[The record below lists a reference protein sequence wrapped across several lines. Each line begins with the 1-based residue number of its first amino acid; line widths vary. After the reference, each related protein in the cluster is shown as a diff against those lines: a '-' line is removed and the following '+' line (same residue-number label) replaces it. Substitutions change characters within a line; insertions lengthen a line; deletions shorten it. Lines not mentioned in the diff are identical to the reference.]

1 MVSKNNKRVFL
12 EKTKKRVLKYSIK
25 KLSVGV
31 ASVLIGVGLVL
42 GTTELVK
49 AQDEISPSS
58 PLETAIS
65 SVQVGDK
72 VASGNTFQENPGY
85 TKNYNFSDLQFS
97 PQELTGDTLK
107 GNTIGFEVYGKHNI
121 AASTK
126 NWEIRLQLDE
136 RLAKYVEKIQVDPKK
151 GIGSSRRTFVRIND
165 SLGRPT
171 NIWKVNYIRASDGLF
186 AGAETT
192 DTQTA
197 PNGVI
202 TFEKSLDEI
211 FKEIGIDNLK
221 TDRLMYRIY
230 LVSHQDDDKIVPG
243 IDSTGYFLTDSDDF
257 YNSLDVSENNPD
269 QFKHGS
275 VSAKYEKP
283 NTQTKDGSG
292 STGANGAII
301 LDHKLTKNYN
311 FSYSSSAKGTPW
323 YANYKIDERLV
334 PYVAGIQMHMVQAD
348 KVTYDVSFESGTK
361 VADLAIERREG
372 HENYGI
378 GSITNNDLTKLIDFA
393 NASPRP
399 VVIRYVLQLTK
410 PLDEILEDMKATAQ
424 VEENKPFGE
433 DFIFDS
439 WLSDTN
445 KKLIQNTYGTGYY
458 YLQDID
464 GDGNPDDKEESG
476 DTNPYIGKPELEEVY
491 DVDTT
496 VKRKVFIHE
505 LAGTGHKAQL
515 VDKEGTVLA
524 EKTIAPN
531 EKDGAPISDTVEF
544 EFTGVDSSKLI
555 AKDEL
560 KIQIV
565 SPGFDK
571 PEEGST
577 VIKESPKAVDK
588 QTVVVGFKPDAKE
601 SIRNN
606 KNLPED
612 AEYSWKTEPDTSNV
626 TDSTKGIVTV
636 KIGNRTFD
644 VDVEFAVKASQAMEN
659 DATYVPITTTP
670 ETTVQS
676 GKPTFDKPDV
686 PLAKDA
692 FSISDV
698 YNKDFGNASVDANT
712 GIVTFTPA
720 KGVGESEPITGT
732 IPIKIVYQDGSVGTT
747 DLAVTVSKDIY
758 ENPGENIPAGYHK
771 VTFTAGEGTS
781 IESGTTVFAV
791 KDGVSLPEDKL
802 PVLKAKDGYTDA
814 KWPEEATQPI
824 TADDTEF
831 VSSATKLD
839 DIIENPGDNIP
850 AGYHKVTFTAGEGT
864 SIESGTTVFA
874 VKDGVSLPEDKLP
887 VLKAKDGYTDA
898 KWPEEATQP
907 ITADDTEF
915 VSSATKLDDIIENPG
930 DNIPAGYHKVTFTA
944 GEGTSI
950 ESGTTVFA
958 VKDGVSLPEDK
969 LPVLKAKDG
978 YTDAKWPEE
987 ATQPITADDTEFVS
1001 SATKLDDIIENP
1013 GENIPAGYH
1022 KVTFTAGEG
1031 TSIESGTTVFAVK
1044 DGVSLPED
1052 KLPVLKAKDGYTDA
1066 KWPEEATQPITAD
1079 DTEFVS
1085 SATKL
1090 DDIIENPGDNIPAGY
1105 HKVTFTAGEGT
1116 SIESGTTVFA
1126 VKDGVSLPEDKLPVL
1141 KAKDGYTDAKW
1152 PEEATQPITAD
1163 DTEFVSS
1170 ATKLD
1175 DIIENPGENIPA
1187 GYHKVTFTAGEGTSI
1202 ESGTT
1207 VFAVKDGVSL
1217 PEDKLPVLKAKDGY
1231 TDAKW
1236 PEEATQPITADDT
1249 EFVSSA
1255 TKLDDKSDADKYNPE
1270 GQKVTTELNKEPDAF
1285 EGIKNKEDLPKDT
1298 KYTWKEKVDVSA
1310 AGNKK
1315 GTVVVTYPDG
1325 SSDEVEVDVTVTDN
1339 RSDADKYEPTVEG
1352 EKVEVGG
1359 TVDLTDNVTNLPT
1372 LPEGTTVTDVTP
1384 GGTIDTNTPGNY
1396 EGVIE
1401 VTYPDGT
1408 KDTVKVPVEV
1418 TDNRS
1423 DADKY
1428 EPTVEGEKVEVGG
1441 TVDLTDNVTNL
1452 PTLPEGTTVTDVT
1465 PGGTIDTNTPGN
1477 YEGVIEVTYPDGTK
1491 DTVKVPVEVTDNRS
1505 DADKYTP
1512 MVEGEKVEVGGTV
1525 DLTDNVTNLP
1535 TLPEGTTVTDVTPGG
1550 TIDTNTPGNYE
1561 GVIEV
1566 TYPDGTKDTVK
1577 VPVEVTDNRSDA
1589 DKYTPM
1595 VEGEKVEVGGTVD
1608 LTDNVTN
1615 LPTLPEGT
1623 TVTDV
1628 TPGGTIDTNTPGN
1641 YEGVIEV
1648 TYPDGTKDTVKVP
1661 VEVTDNRSDAD
1672 KYEPTV
1678 EGEKVE
1684 VGGTVD
1690 LTDNVTNL
1698 PALPEG
1704 TTVTDVTP
1712 GGTIDTNTPG
1722 NYEGVIEVTYP
1733 DGTKDTVKV
1742 PVEVTDNRSDA
1753 DKYEPTVEGEKVE
1766 VGGTVDLTDNV
1777 TNLPTLPEGTTVTD
1791 VTPGGTIDTNT
1802 PGNYEGVIEVTYPDG
1817 TKDTVKVPV
1826 EVTDNRSDA
1835 DKYTPM
1841 VEGEKVE
1848 VGGTVDLTD
1857 NVTNLPT
1864 LPEGTTVTDVTPGGT
1879 IDTNTPG
1886 NYEGVIEVTYPDG
1899 TKDTVKVPVEVTDNR
1914 SDADKYEPTVEGE
1927 KVEVGGTVDL
1937 TDNVTNLPALPE
1949 GTTVTDVTPGGTID
1963 TNTPGNYEGV
1973 IEVTYPDGTKDT
1985 VKVPVEVTDNRS
1997 DADKYEP
2004 TVEGEKVEI
2013 GGTVDL
2019 TDNVTNLPALPEG
2032 TTVTDVTPG
2041 GTIDTNTP
2049 GNYEGVI
2056 EVTYPDGTKDTVKVP
2071 VEVTDNRSNADKY
2084 NPEGQ
2089 KVTTDL
2095 NKEPDASEGI
2105 KNKEDLPKGT
2115 TYAWKEKVDVSTAG
2129 NKKGTI
2135 VVTYPD
2141 GSSDEVEVDVT
2152 VTDTRSDA
2160 DKYNPE
2166 GQKVTTDLNKEPD
2179 ASEGIKNKEDLPKGT
2194 TYTWKEKVDVSTA
2207 GNKKGTVVVTYPDGS
2222 KEEVEVTISVVDKK
2236 APNKPQVDP
2245 ITEGDQIVTG
2255 KTEPNAEVTVTLP
2268 DGSQHHGTAD
2278 KNGNFTVKVP
2288 KLEAGTKVIVTAT
2301 DESGNTSEPTN
2312 VVVSSN
2318 KKDSGKNG
2326 SKGSKTDNQ
2335 GSNSNQD
2342 KNRGKSQ
2349 SSKVFPKTGESDSN
2363 IFTISG
2369 GLILLGTLGL
2379 LGYKNRKKENE

>member
-1 MVSKNNKRVFL
+1 MFGKNNKHMILKKGR
-12 EKTKKRVLKYSIK
+12 KRVLKYSIK

-31 ASVLIGVGLVL
+31 ASVLVGVGLVF
-42 GTTELVK
+42 GATGIVNAQMGEGRLVNY
-49 AQDEISPSS
+49 S
-58 PLETAIS
+58 
-65 SVQVGDK
+65 
-72 VASGNTFQENPGY
+72 ASGNTFQENPGY
-85 TKNYNFSDLQFS
+85 TKNYNFSDLQFN
-97 PQELTGDTLK
+97 PKAITGDVLQ
-107 GNTIGFEVYGKHNI
+107 GNTIDFEVYGKHNI
-121 AASTK
+121 AASTA

-136 RLAKYVEKIQVDPKK
+136 RLAQYVEKIQVDPKK
-151 GIGSSRRTFVRIND
+151 GVGNSRRTFVRIND

-171 NIWKVNYIRASDGLF
+171 NIWKVNYIRANDGLF

-202 TFEKSLDEI
+202 TFEKNLDEI
-211 FKEIGIDNLK
+211 FKEIGADNLK
-221 TDRLMYRIY
+221 SDRLMYRIY

-243 IDSTGYFLTDSDDF
+243 IESTGYFLTDQDDF
-257 YNSLDVSENNPD
+257 YNKLDVSENNSD

-275 VSAKYEKP
+275 VNTKYEEA
-283 NTQTKDGSG
+283 NIQTKDGSG

-301 LDHKLTKNYN
+301 LDHKLTKEKN
-311 FSYSSSAKGTPW
+311 FSYSTSAKGTPW

-334 PYVAGIQMHMVQAD
+334 PYVSGIQMHMVQAD
-348 KVTYDVSFESGTK
+348 KVAYNVAFESGKK

-372 HENYGI
+372 HENYGM
-378 GSITNNDLTKLIDFA
+378 GSITDNDLTKLIDFA

-399 VVIRYVLQLTK
+399 IVVRYVLQLTK
-410 PLDEILEDMKATAQ
+410 PLDEILEEMKAADKI
-424 VEENKPFGE
+424 EENAPFGE

-496 VKRKVFIHE
+496 VKGKVFIHE

-571 PEEGST
+571 P
-577 VIKESPKAVDK
+577 
-588 QTVVVGFKPDAKE
+588 
-601 SIRNN
+601 
-606 KNLPED
+606 
-612 AEYSWKTEPDTSNV
+612 
-626 TDSTKGIVTV
+626 
-636 KIGNRTFD
+636 
-644 VDVEFAVKASQAMEN
+644 
-659 DATYVPITTTP
+659 
-670 ETTVQS
+670 
-676 GKPTFDKPDV
+676 DV
-686 PLAKDA
+686 PLANDA
-692 FSISDV
+692 FSVLDV

-747 DLAVTVSKDIY
+747 DLAVTVSKNIY

-824 TADDTEF
+824 KADDTEF

-907 ITADDTEF
+907 IKADDTEF

-987 ATQPITADDTEFVS
+987 ATQPI
-1001 SATKLDDIIENP
+1001 K
-1013 GENIPAGYH
+1013 
-1022 KVTFTAGEG
+1022 
-1031 TSIESGTTVFAVK
+1031 
-1044 DGVSLPED
+1044 
-1052 KLPVLKAKDGYTDA
+1052 
-1066 KWPEEATQPITAD
+1066 AD

-1152 PEEATQPITAD
+1152 PEEATQPIKAD

-1175 DIIENPGENIPA
+1175 DIIENPGDNIPA

-1236 PEEATQPITADDT
+1236 PGEATQPIKADDT

-1255 TKLDDKSDADKYNPE
+1255 TKLDDKSDADKYTPE
-1270 GQKVTTELNKEPDAF
+1270 GQKVTTELNKEPDAS
-1285 EGIKNKEDLPKDT
+1285 EGIKNKKDLPKDA
-1298 KYTWKEKVDVSA
+1298 KYTWKEKVDIST

-1315 GTVVVTYPDG
+1315 GTVVVTYSDG

-1352 EKVEVGG
+1352 EKVEIGG
-1359 TVDLTDNVTNLPT
+1359 KVDLTDNVTNLPT
-1372 LPEGTTVTDVTP
+1372 LPQ
-1384 GGTIDTNTPGNY
+1384 
-1396 EGVIE
+1396 
-1401 VTYPDGT
+1401 
-1408 KDTVKVPVEV
+1408 
-1418 TDNRS
+1418 
-1423 DADKY
+1423 
-1428 EPTVEGEKVEVGG
+1428 
-1441 TVDLTDNVTNL
+1441 
-1452 PTLPEGTTVTDVT
+1452 
-1465 PGGTIDTNTPGN
+1465 
-1477 YEGVIEVTYPDGTK
+1477 
-1491 DTVKVPVEVTDNRS
+1491 
-1505 DADKYTP
+1505 
-1512 MVEGEKVEVGGTV
+1512 
-1525 DLTDNVTNLP
+1525 
-1535 TLPEGTTVTDVTPGG
+1535 
-1550 TIDTNTPGNYE
+1550 
-1561 GVIEV
+1561 
-1566 TYPDGTKDTVK
+1566 
-1577 VPVEVTDNRSDA
+1577 
-1589 DKYTPM
+1589 
-1595 VEGEKVEVGGTVD
+1595 
-1608 LTDNVTN
+1608 
-1615 LPTLPEGT
+1615 
-1623 TVTDV
+1623 
-1628 TPGGTIDTNTPGN
+1628 
-1641 YEGVIEV
+1641 
-1648 TYPDGTKDTVKVP
+1648 
-1661 VEVTDNRSDAD
+1661 
-1672 KYEPTV
+1672 
-1678 EGEKVE
+1678 
-1684 VGGTVD
+1684 
-1690 LTDNVTNL
+1690 
-1698 PALPEG
+1698 
-1704 TTVTDVTP
+1704 
-1712 GGTIDTNTPG
+1712 
-1722 NYEGVIEVTYP
+1722 
-1733 DGTKDTVKV
+1733 
-1742 PVEVTDNRSDA
+1742 
-1753 DKYEPTVEGEKVE
+1753 
-1766 VGGTVDLTDNV
+1766 
-1777 TNLPTLPEGTTVTD
+1777 
-1791 VTPGGTIDTNT
+1791 
-1802 PGNYEGVIEVTYPDG
+1802 
-1817 TKDTVKVPV
+1817 
-1826 EVTDNRSDA
+1826 
-1835 DKYTPM
+1835 
-1841 VEGEKVE
+1841 
-1848 VGGTVDLTD
+1848 
-1857 NVTNLPT
+1857 
-1864 LPEGTTVTDVTPGGT
+1864 
-1879 IDTNTPG
+1879 
-1886 NYEGVIEVTYPDG
+1886 
-1899 TKDTVKVPVEVTDNR
+1899 
-1914 SDADKYEPTVEGE
+1914 
-1927 KVEVGGTVDL
+1927 
-1937 TDNVTNLPALPE
+1937 

-2013 GGTVDL
+2013 GGKVDL
-2019 TDNVTNLPALPEG
+2019 TDNVTNLPTLPQG

-2071 VEVTDNRSNADKY
+2071 VEVTDNRSDADKY
-2084 NPEGQ
+2084 EPTVEGEKVEIGGKVDLTDNVTNLPTLPQGTTVTDVTPGGTIDTNTPGNYEGVIEVTYPDGTKDTVKVPVEVTDNRSDADKYTPMVEGEKVEIGGKVDLTDNVTNLPTLPQGTTVTDVTPGGTIDTNTPGNYEGVIEVTYPDGTKDTVKVPVEVTDNRSDADKYEPTVEGEKVEIGGKVDLTDNVTNLPTLPQGTTVTDVTPGGTIDTNTPGNYEGVIEVTYPDGTKDTVKVPVEVTDNRSDADKYEPTVEGEKVEIGGKVDLTDNVTNLPTLPQGTTVTDVTPGGTIDTNTPGNYEGVIEVTYPDGTKDTVKVPVEVTDNRSDADKYEPTVEGEKVEIGGKVDLTDNVTNLPTLPQGTTITDVTPGGTIDTNTPGNYEGVIEVTYPDGTKDTVKVPVEVTDNRSDADKYTPKGQ
-2089 KVTTDL
+2089 KVTTEL
-2095 NKEPDASEGI
+2095 NKEPEASDGI
-2105 KNKEDLPKGT
+2105 KNKSDLPKGT
-2115 TYAWKEKVDVSTAG
+2115 MYFWKEKVDVGIPG
-2129 NKKGTI
+2129 NKK
-2135 VVTYPD
+2135 
-2141 GSSDEVEVDVT
+2141 
-2152 VTDTRSDA
+2152 A
-2160 DKYNPE
+2160 
-2166 GQKVTTDLNKEPD
+2166 
-2179 ASEGIKNKEDLPKGT
+2179 
-2194 TYTWKEKVDVSTA
+2194 
-2207 GNKKGTVVVTYPDGS
+2207 TVVVIYPDGS
-2222 KEEVEVTISVVDKK
+2222 KEEVEVVISVVDKK

-2245 ITEGDQIVTG
+2245 ITDGDKIVTG
-2255 KTEPNAEVTVTLP
+2255 KTEPNADVTVTLP
-2268 DGSQHHGTAD
+2268 DGSQYHGTAD
-2278 KNGNFTVKVP
+2278 KSGYFKVNVP
-2288 KLEAGTKVIVTAT
+2288 KLEAGTKVKVTST
-2301 DESGNTSEPTN
+2301 DESGNTSEPTD

-2318 KKDSGKNG
+2318 ELNGGKGNG
-2326 SKGSKTDNQ
+2326 TDSKTN
-2335 GSNSNQD
+2335 NNQD
-2342 KNRGKSQ
+2342 KKQ
-2349 SSKVFPKTGESDSN
+2349 FLKTYPKTGEVDSN
-2363 IFTISG
+2363 IYTIAG

-2379 LGYKNRKKENE
+2379 LGYEKWKKEDE

>member
-496 VKRKVFIHE
+496 VKGKVFIHE

-698 YNKDFGNASVDANT
+698 YNKYFGNASVDANT

-758 ENPGENIPAGYHK
+758 ENPGE
-771 VTFTAGEGTS
+771 
-781 IESGTTVFAV
+781 
-791 KDGVSLPEDKL
+791 
-802 PVLKAKDGYTDA
+802 
-814 KWPEEATQPI
+814 
-824 TADDTEF
+824 
-831 VSSATKLD
+831 
-839 DIIENPGDNIP
+839 
-850 AGYHKVTFTAGEGT
+850 
-864 SIESGTTVFA
+864 
-874 VKDGVSLPEDKLP
+874 
-887 VLKAKDGYTDA
+887 
-898 KWPEEATQP
+898 
-907 ITADDTEF
+907 
-915 VSSATKLDDIIENPG
+915 
-930 DNIPAGYHKVTFTA
+930 
-944 GEGTSI
+944 
-950 ESGTTVFA
+950 
-958 VKDGVSLPEDK
+958 
-969 LPVLKAKDG
+969 
-978 YTDAKWPEE
+978 
-987 ATQPITADDTEFVS
+987 
-1001 SATKLDDIIENP
+1001 
-1013 GENIPAGYH
+1013 
-1022 KVTFTAGEG
+1022 
-1031 TSIESGTTVFAVK
+1031 
-1044 DGVSLPED
+1044 
-1052 KLPVLKAKDGYTDA
+1052 
-1066 KWPEEATQPITAD
+1066 
-1079 DTEFVS
+1079 
-1085 SATKL
+1085 
-1090 DDIIENPGDNIPAGY
+1090 NIPAGY

-1428 EPTVEGEKVEVGG
+1428 EPTVEGEKVEV
-1441 TVDLTDNVTNL
+1441 
-1452 PTLPEGTTVTDVT
+1452 
-1465 PGGTIDTNTPGN
+1465 
-1477 YEGVIEVTYPDGTK
+1477 
-1491 DTVKVPVEVTDNRS
+1491 
-1505 DADKYTP
+1505 
-1512 MVEGEKVEVGGTV
+1512 
-1525 DLTDNVTNLP
+1525 
-1535 TLPEGTTVTDVTPGG
+1535 
-1550 TIDTNTPGNYE
+1550 
-1561 GVIEV
+1561 
-1566 TYPDGTKDTVK
+1566 
-1577 VPVEVTDNRSDA
+1577 
-1589 DKYTPM
+1589 
-1595 VEGEKVEVGGTVD
+1595 
-1608 LTDNVTN
+1608 
-1615 LPTLPEGT
+1615 
-1623 TVTDV
+1623 
-1628 TPGGTIDTNTPGN
+1628 
-1641 YEGVIEV
+1641 
-1648 TYPDGTKDTVKVP
+1648 
-1661 VEVTDNRSDAD
+1661 
-1672 KYEPTV
+1672 
-1678 EGEKVE
+1678 
-1684 VGGTVD
+1684 
-1690 LTDNVTNL
+1690 
-1698 PALPEG
+1698 
-1704 TTVTDVTP
+1704 
-1712 GGTIDTNTPG
+1712 
-1722 NYEGVIEVTYP
+1722 
-1733 DGTKDTVKV
+1733 
-1742 PVEVTDNRSDA
+1742 
-1753 DKYEPTVEGEKVE
+1753 
-1766 VGGTVDLTDNV
+1766 
-1777 TNLPTLPEGTTVTD
+1777 
-1791 VTPGGTIDTNT
+1791 
-1802 PGNYEGVIEVTYPDG
+1802 
-1817 TKDTVKVPV
+1817 
-1826 EVTDNRSDA
+1826 
-1835 DKYTPM
+1835 
-1841 VEGEKVE
+1841 
-1848 VGGTVDLTD
+1848 
-1857 NVTNLPT
+1857 
-1864 LPEGTTVTDVTPGGT
+1864 
-1879 IDTNTPG
+1879 
-1886 NYEGVIEVTYPDG
+1886 
-1899 TKDTVKVPVEVTDNR
+1899 
-1914 SDADKYEPTVEGE
+1914 
-1927 KVEVGGTVDL
+1927 
-1937 TDNVTNLPALPE
+1937 
-1949 GTTVTDVTPGGTID
+1949 
-1963 TNTPGNYEGV
+1963 
-1973 IEVTYPDGTKDT
+1973 
-1985 VKVPVEVTDNRS
+1985 
-1997 DADKYEP
+1997 
-2004 TVEGEKVEI
+2004 

>member
-31 ASVLIGVGLVL
+31 ASVLVGVGLVL
-42 GTTELVK
+42 GTTELVQ
-49 AQDEISPSS
+49 AQDEISPST

-275 VSAKYEKP
+275 VSAKYEEP

-311 FSYSSSAKGTPW
+311 FSYSASAKGTPW

-348 KVTYDVSFESGTK
+348 KVTYDVSFESGKK
-361 VADLAIERREG
+361 VADLAIERRKD
-372 HENYGI
+372 HENYGV
-378 GSITNNDLTKLIDFA
+378 GSITDNDLTKLIDFA

-496 VKRKVFIHE
+496 VKGKVFIHE

-692 FSISDV
+692 FSILDV

-839 DIIENPGDNIP
+839 DIIENPGENIP
-850 AGYHKVTFTAGEGT
+850 AGYHKV
-864 SIESGTTVFA
+864 I
-874 VKDGVSLPEDKLP
+874 
-887 VLKAKDGYTDA
+887 
-898 KWPEEATQP
+898 
-907 ITADDTEF
+907 
-915 VSSATKLDDIIENPG
+915 
-930 DNIPAGYHKVTFTA
+930 FTA

-1022 KVTFTAGEG
+1022 KVIFT
-1031 TSIESGTTVFAVK
+1031 T
-1044 DGVSLPED
+1044 
-1052 KLPVLKAKDGYTDA
+1052 
-1066 KWPEEATQPITAD
+1066 
-1079 DTEFVS
+1079 
-1085 SATKL
+1085 
-1090 DDIIENPGDNIPAGY
+1090 
-1105 HKVTFTAGEGT
+1105 GEGT

-1187 GYHKVTFTAGEGTSI
+1187 GYHKVIFTAGEGTSI

-1270 GQKVTTELNKEPDAF
+1270 GQKVTTELNKEPDAS

-1339 RSDADKYEPTVEG
+1339 RSDADKYEPTVEGEKVEVGGTVDLTDNVTNLPTLPEGTTVTDVTPDGTIDTNTPGNYEGVIEVTYPDGTKDTVKVPVEVTDNRSDADKYEPTVEGEKVEVGGTVDLTDNVTNLPTLPEGTTVTDVTPDGTIDTNTPGNYEGVIEVTYPDGTKDTVKVPVEVTDNRSDADKYTPMVEG

-1535 TLPEGTTVTDVTPGG
+1535 TLPEGTTVTDVTPDG

-1577 VPVEVTDNRSDA
+1577 VPVEVTDN
-1589 DKYTPM
+1589 
-1595 VEGEKVEVGGTVD
+1595 
-1608 LTDNVTN
+1608 
-1615 LPTLPEGT
+1615 
-1623 TVTDV
+1623 
-1628 TPGGTIDTNTPGN
+1628 
-1641 YEGVIEV
+1641 
-1648 TYPDGTKDTVKVP
+1648 
-1661 VEVTDNRSDAD
+1661 
-1672 KYEPTV
+1672 
-1678 EGEKVE
+1678 
-1684 VGGTVD
+1684 
-1690 LTDNVTNL
+1690 
-1698 PALPEG
+1698 
-1704 TTVTDVTP
+1704 
-1712 GGTIDTNTPG
+1712 
-1722 NYEGVIEVTYP
+1722 
-1733 DGTKDTVKV
+1733 
-1742 PVEVTDNRSDA
+1742 
-1753 DKYEPTVEGEKVE
+1753 
-1766 VGGTVDLTDNV
+1766 
-1777 TNLPTLPEGTTVTD
+1777 
-1791 VTPGGTIDTNT
+1791 
-1802 PGNYEGVIEVTYPDG
+1802 
-1817 TKDTVKVPV
+1817 
-1826 EVTDNRSDA
+1826 
-1835 DKYTPM
+1835 
-1841 VEGEKVE
+1841 
-1848 VGGTVDLTD
+1848 
-1857 NVTNLPT
+1857 
-1864 LPEGTTVTDVTPGGT
+1864 
-1879 IDTNTPG
+1879 
-1886 NYEGVIEVTYPDG
+1886 
-1899 TKDTVKVPVEVTDNR
+1899 
-1914 SDADKYEPTVEGE
+1914 
-1927 KVEVGGTVDL
+1927 
-1937 TDNVTNLPALPE
+1937 
-1949 GTTVTDVTPGGTID
+1949 
-1963 TNTPGNYEGV
+1963 
-1973 IEVTYPDGTKDT
+1973 
-1985 VKVPVEVTDNRS
+1985 
-1997 DADKYEP
+1997 
-2004 TVEGEKVEI
+2004 
-2013 GGTVDL
+2013 
-2019 TDNVTNLPALPEG
+2019 
-2032 TTVTDVTPG
+2032 
-2041 GTIDTNTP
+2041 
-2049 GNYEGVI
+2049 
-2056 EVTYPDGTKDTVKVP
+2056 
-2071 VEVTDNRSNADKY
+2071 
-2084 NPEGQ
+2084 
-2089 KVTTDL
+2089 
-2095 NKEPDASEGI
+2095 
-2105 KNKEDLPKGT
+2105 
-2115 TYAWKEKVDVSTAG
+2115 
-2129 NKKGTI
+2129 
-2135 VVTYPD
+2135 
-2141 GSSDEVEVDVT
+2141 
-2152 VTDTRSDA
+2152 RSDA

-2207 GNKKGTVVVTYPDGS
+2207 GNKKGIVVVTYPDGS
-2222 KEEVEVTISVVDKK
+2222 KEEVEVTISVEDKK

-2268 DGSQHHGTAD
+2268 NGSQYHGTAD

-2318 KKDSGKNG
+2318 EKDSEKAV
-2326 SKGSKTDNQ
+2326 SKDNKTDNQ
-2335 GSNSNQD
+2335 GSKQN
-2342 KNRGKSQ
+2342 KNRGKSSPQKQ
-2349 SSKVFPKTGESDSN
+2349 SSKAYPKTGEIDSN

>member
-496 VKRKVFIHE
+496 VKGKVFIHE

-1013 GENIPAGYH
+1013 GENIPAGYR
-1022 KVTFTAGEG
+1022 
-1031 TSIESGTTVFAVK
+1031 
-1044 DGVSLPED
+1044 
-1052 KLPVLKAKDGYTDA
+1052 
-1066 KWPEEATQPITAD
+1066 
-1079 DTEFVS
+1079 
-1085 SATKL
+1085 
-1090 DDIIENPGDNIPAGY
+1090 
-1105 HKVTFTAGEGT
+1105 
-1116 SIESGTTVFA
+1116 
-1126 VKDGVSLPEDKLPVL
+1126 
-1141 KAKDGYTDAKW
+1141 
-1152 PEEATQPITAD
+1152 
-1163 DTEFVSS
+1163 
-1170 ATKLD
+1170 
-1175 DIIENPGENIPA
+1175 
-1187 GYHKVTFTAGEGTSI
+1187 KVTFTAGEGTSI

-1512 MVEGEKVEVGGTV
+1512 M
-1525 DLTDNVTNLP
+1525 
-1535 TLPEGTTVTDVTPGG
+1535 
-1550 TIDTNTPGNYE
+1550 
-1561 GVIEV
+1561 
-1566 TYPDGTKDTVK
+1566 
-1577 VPVEVTDNRSDA
+1577 
-1589 DKYTPM
+1589 
-1595 VEGEKVEVGGTVD
+1595 
-1608 LTDNVTN
+1608 
-1615 LPTLPEGT
+1615 
-1623 TVTDV
+1623 
-1628 TPGGTIDTNTPGN
+1628 
-1641 YEGVIEV
+1641 
-1648 TYPDGTKDTVKVP
+1648 
-1661 VEVTDNRSDAD
+1661 
-1672 KYEPTV
+1672 
-1678 EGEKVE
+1678 
-1684 VGGTVD
+1684 
-1690 LTDNVTNL
+1690 
-1698 PALPEG
+1698 
-1704 TTVTDVTP
+1704 
-1712 GGTIDTNTPG
+1712 
-1722 NYEGVIEVTYP
+1722 
-1733 DGTKDTVKV
+1733 
-1742 PVEVTDNRSDA
+1742 
-1753 DKYEPTVEGEKVE
+1753 VEGEKVE

>member
-496 VKRKVFIHE
+496 VKGKVFIHE

-698 YNKDFGNASVDANT
+698 YNKYFGNASVDANT

-758 ENPGENIPAGYHK
+758 ENPGE
-771 VTFTAGEGTS
+771 
-781 IESGTTVFAV
+781 
-791 KDGVSLPEDKL
+791 
-802 PVLKAKDGYTDA
+802 
-814 KWPEEATQPI
+814 
-824 TADDTEF
+824 
-831 VSSATKLD
+831 
-839 DIIENPGDNIP
+839 
-850 AGYHKVTFTAGEGT
+850 
-864 SIESGTTVFA
+864 
-874 VKDGVSLPEDKLP
+874 
-887 VLKAKDGYTDA
+887 
-898 KWPEEATQP
+898 
-907 ITADDTEF
+907 
-915 VSSATKLDDIIENPG
+915 
-930 DNIPAGYHKVTFTA
+930 NIPAGYHKVTFTA

-1090 DDIIENPGDNIPAGY
+1090 DDIIENPGENIPAGY

-1589 DKYTPM
+1589 DKYEPT

-1672 KYEPTV
+1672 KY
-1678 EGEKVE
+1678 
-1684 VGGTVD
+1684 
-1690 LTDNVTNL
+1690 
-1698 PALPEG
+1698 
-1704 TTVTDVTP
+1704 TP
-1712 GGTIDTNTPG
+1712 M
-1722 NYEGVIEVTYP
+1722 
-1733 DGTKDTVKV
+1733 
-1742 PVEVTDNRSDA
+1742 
-1753 DKYEPTVEGEKVE
+1753 VEGEKVE

-2245 ITEGDQIVTG
+2245 ITECDQIVTG

>member
-496 VKRKVFIHE
+496 VKGKVFIHE

-698 YNKDFGNASVDANT
+698 YNKYFGNASVDANT

-758 ENPGENIPAGYHK
+758 ENPGE
-771 VTFTAGEGTS
+771 
-781 IESGTTVFAV
+781 
-791 KDGVSLPEDKL
+791 
-802 PVLKAKDGYTDA
+802 
-814 KWPEEATQPI
+814 
-824 TADDTEF
+824 
-831 VSSATKLD
+831 
-839 DIIENPGDNIP
+839 
-850 AGYHKVTFTAGEGT
+850 
-864 SIESGTTVFA
+864 
-874 VKDGVSLPEDKLP
+874 
-887 VLKAKDGYTDA
+887 
-898 KWPEEATQP
+898 
-907 ITADDTEF
+907 
-915 VSSATKLDDIIENPG
+915 
-930 DNIPAGYHKVTFTA
+930 
-944 GEGTSI
+944 
-950 ESGTTVFA
+950 
-958 VKDGVSLPEDK
+958 
-969 LPVLKAKDG
+969 
-978 YTDAKWPEE
+978 
-987 ATQPITADDTEFVS
+987 
-1001 SATKLDDIIENP
+1001 
-1013 GENIPAGYH
+1013 
-1022 KVTFTAGEG
+1022 
-1031 TSIESGTTVFAVK
+1031 
-1044 DGVSLPED
+1044 
-1052 KLPVLKAKDGYTDA
+1052 
-1066 KWPEEATQPITAD
+1066 
-1079 DTEFVS
+1079 
-1085 SATKL
+1085 
-1090 DDIIENPGDNIPAGY
+1090 NIPAGY

-1372 LPEGTTVTDVTP
+1372 
-1384 GGTIDTNTPGNY
+1384 
-1396 EGVIE
+1396 
-1401 VTYPDGT
+1401 
-1408 KDTVKVPVEV
+1408 
-1418 TDNRS
+1418 
-1423 DADKY
+1423 
-1428 EPTVEGEKVEVGG
+1428 
-1441 TVDLTDNVTNL
+1441 
-1452 PTLPEGTTVTDVT
+1452 
-1465 PGGTIDTNTPGN
+1465 
-1477 YEGVIEVTYPDGTK
+1477 
-1491 DTVKVPVEVTDNRS
+1491 
-1505 DADKYTP
+1505 
-1512 MVEGEKVEVGGTV
+1512 
-1525 DLTDNVTNLP
+1525 
-1535 TLPEGTTVTDVTPGG
+1535 
-1550 TIDTNTPGNYE
+1550 
-1561 GVIEV
+1561 
-1566 TYPDGTKDTVK
+1566 
-1577 VPVEVTDNRSDA
+1577 
-1589 DKYTPM
+1589 
-1595 VEGEKVEVGGTVD
+1595 
-1608 LTDNVTN
+1608 
-1615 LPTLPEGT
+1615 
-1623 TVTDV
+1623 
-1628 TPGGTIDTNTPGN
+1628 
-1641 YEGVIEV
+1641 
-1648 TYPDGTKDTVKVP
+1648 
-1661 VEVTDNRSDAD
+1661 
-1672 KYEPTV
+1672 
-1678 EGEKVE
+1678 
-1684 VGGTVD
+1684 
-1690 LTDNVTNL
+1690 
-1698 PALPEG
+1698 
-1704 TTVTDVTP
+1704 
-1712 GGTIDTNTPG
+1712 
-1722 NYEGVIEVTYP
+1722 
-1733 DGTKDTVKV
+1733 
-1742 PVEVTDNRSDA
+1742 
-1753 DKYEPTVEGEKVE
+1753 
-1766 VGGTVDLTDNV
+1766 
-1777 TNLPTLPEGTTVTD
+1777 
-1791 VTPGGTIDTNT
+1791 
-1802 PGNYEGVIEVTYPDG
+1802 
-1817 TKDTVKVPV
+1817 
-1826 EVTDNRSDA
+1826 
-1835 DKYTPM
+1835 
-1841 VEGEKVE
+1841 
-1848 VGGTVDLTD
+1848 
-1857 NVTNLPT
+1857 
-1864 LPEGTTVTDVTPGGT
+1864 
-1879 IDTNTPG
+1879 
-1886 NYEGVIEVTYPDG
+1886 
-1899 TKDTVKVPVEVTDNR
+1899 
-1914 SDADKYEPTVEGE
+1914 
-1927 KVEVGGTVDL
+1927 
-1937 TDNVTNLPALPE
+1937 LPE

>member
-496 VKRKVFIHE
+496 VKGKVFIHE

-698 YNKDFGNASVDANT
+698 YNKYFGNASVDANT

-758 ENPGENIPAGYHK
+758 ENPGE
-771 VTFTAGEGTS
+771 
-781 IESGTTVFAV
+781 
-791 KDGVSLPEDKL
+791 
-802 PVLKAKDGYTDA
+802 
-814 KWPEEATQPI
+814 
-824 TADDTEF
+824 
-831 VSSATKLD
+831 
-839 DIIENPGDNIP
+839 
-850 AGYHKVTFTAGEGT
+850 
-864 SIESGTTVFA
+864 
-874 VKDGVSLPEDKLP
+874 
-887 VLKAKDGYTDA
+887 
-898 KWPEEATQP
+898 
-907 ITADDTEF
+907 
-915 VSSATKLDDIIENPG
+915 
-930 DNIPAGYHKVTFTA
+930 NIPAGYHKVTFTA

-1325 SSDEVEVDVTVTDN
+1325 SSDEVEVDVT
-1339 RSDADKYEPTVEG
+1339 
-1352 EKVEVGG
+1352 
-1359 TVDLTDNVTNLPT
+1359 
-1372 LPEGTTVTDVTP
+1372 
-1384 GGTIDTNTPGNY
+1384 
-1396 EGVIE
+1396 
-1401 VTYPDGT
+1401 
-1408 KDTVKVPVEV
+1408 
-1418 TDNRS
+1418 
-1423 DADKY
+1423 
-1428 EPTVEGEKVEVGG
+1428 
-1441 TVDLTDNVTNL
+1441 
-1452 PTLPEGTTVTDVT
+1452 
-1465 PGGTIDTNTPGN
+1465 
-1477 YEGVIEVTYPDGTK
+1477 
-1491 DTVKVPVEVTDNRS
+1491 
-1505 DADKYTP
+1505 
-1512 MVEGEKVEVGGTV
+1512 
-1525 DLTDNVTNLP
+1525 
-1535 TLPEGTTVTDVTPGG
+1535 
-1550 TIDTNTPGNYE
+1550 
-1561 GVIEV
+1561 
-1566 TYPDGTKDTVK
+1566 
-1577 VPVEVTDNRSDA
+1577 
-1589 DKYTPM
+1589 
-1595 VEGEKVEVGGTVD
+1595 
-1608 LTDNVTN
+1608 
-1615 LPTLPEGT
+1615 
-1623 TVTDV
+1623 
-1628 TPGGTIDTNTPGN
+1628 
-1641 YEGVIEV
+1641 
-1648 TYPDGTKDTVKVP
+1648 
-1661 VEVTDNRSDAD
+1661 
-1672 KYEPTV
+1672 
-1678 EGEKVE
+1678 
-1684 VGGTVD
+1684 
-1690 LTDNVTNL
+1690 
-1698 PALPEG
+1698 
-1704 TTVTDVTP
+1704 
-1712 GGTIDTNTPG
+1712 
-1722 NYEGVIEVTYP
+1722 
-1733 DGTKDTVKV
+1733 
-1742 PVEVTDNRSDA
+1742 VTDNRSDA

>member
-496 VKRKVFIHE
+496 VKGKVFIHE

-1589 DKYTPM
+1589 DKY
-1595 VEGEKVEVGGTVD
+1595 
-1608 LTDNVTN
+1608 
-1615 LPTLPEGT
+1615 
-1623 TVTDV
+1623 
-1628 TPGGTIDTNTPGN
+1628 
-1641 YEGVIEV
+1641 
-1648 TYPDGTKDTVKVP
+1648 
-1661 VEVTDNRSDAD
+1661 
-1672 KYEPTV
+1672 
-1678 EGEKVE
+1678 
-1684 VGGTVD
+1684 
-1690 LTDNVTNL
+1690 
-1698 PALPEG
+1698 
-1704 TTVTDVTP
+1704 
-1712 GGTIDTNTPG
+1712 
-1722 NYEGVIEVTYP
+1722 
-1733 DGTKDTVKV
+1733 
-1742 PVEVTDNRSDA
+1742 
-1753 DKYEPTVEGEKVE
+1753 
-1766 VGGTVDLTDNV
+1766 
-1777 TNLPTLPEGTTVTD
+1777 
-1791 VTPGGTIDTNT
+1791 
-1802 PGNYEGVIEVTYPDG
+1802 
-1817 TKDTVKVPV
+1817 
-1826 EVTDNRSDA
+1826 
-1835 DKYTPM
+1835 
-1841 VEGEKVE
+1841 
-1848 VGGTVDLTD
+1848 
-1857 NVTNLPT
+1857 
-1864 LPEGTTVTDVTPGGT
+1864 
-1879 IDTNTPG
+1879 
-1886 NYEGVIEVTYPDG
+1886 
-1899 TKDTVKVPVEVTDNR
+1899 
-1914 SDADKYEPTVEGE
+1914 EPTVEGE

>member
-496 VKRKVFIHE
+496 VKGKVFIHE

-1013 GENIPAGYH
+1013 GDNIPAGYH

-1090 DDIIENPGDNIPAGY
+1090 DDIIENPGENIPAGY

-1325 SSDEVEVDVTVTDN
+1325 SSDEVEVDVT
-1339 RSDADKYEPTVEG
+1339 
-1352 EKVEVGG
+1352 
-1359 TVDLTDNVTNLPT
+1359 
-1372 LPEGTTVTDVTP
+1372 
-1384 GGTIDTNTPGNY
+1384 
-1396 EGVIE
+1396 
-1401 VTYPDGT
+1401 
-1408 KDTVKVPVEV
+1408 
-1418 TDNRS
+1418 
-1423 DADKY
+1423 
-1428 EPTVEGEKVEVGG
+1428 
-1441 TVDLTDNVTNL
+1441 
-1452 PTLPEGTTVTDVT
+1452 
-1465 PGGTIDTNTPGN
+1465 
-1477 YEGVIEVTYPDGTK
+1477 
-1491 DTVKVPVEVTDNRS
+1491 
-1505 DADKYTP
+1505 
-1512 MVEGEKVEVGGTV
+1512 
-1525 DLTDNVTNLP
+1525 
-1535 TLPEGTTVTDVTPGG
+1535 
-1550 TIDTNTPGNYE
+1550 
-1561 GVIEV
+1561 
-1566 TYPDGTKDTVK
+1566 
-1577 VPVEVTDNRSDA
+1577 
-1589 DKYTPM
+1589 
-1595 VEGEKVEVGGTVD
+1595 
-1608 LTDNVTN
+1608 
-1615 LPTLPEGT
+1615 
-1623 TVTDV
+1623 
-1628 TPGGTIDTNTPGN
+1628 
-1641 YEGVIEV
+1641 
-1648 TYPDGTKDTVKVP
+1648 
-1661 VEVTDNRSDAD
+1661 
-1672 KYEPTV
+1672 
-1678 EGEKVE
+1678 
-1684 VGGTVD
+1684 
-1690 LTDNVTNL
+1690 
-1698 PALPEG
+1698 
-1704 TTVTDVTP
+1704 
-1712 GGTIDTNTPG
+1712 
-1722 NYEGVIEVTYP
+1722 
-1733 DGTKDTVKV
+1733 
-1742 PVEVTDNRSDA
+1742 
-1753 DKYEPTVEGEKVE
+1753 
-1766 VGGTVDLTDNV
+1766 
-1777 TNLPTLPEGTTVTD
+1777 
-1791 VTPGGTIDTNT
+1791 
-1802 PGNYEGVIEVTYPDG
+1802 
-1817 TKDTVKVPV
+1817 
-1826 EVTDNRSDA
+1826 
-1835 DKYTPM
+1835 
-1841 VEGEKVE
+1841 
-1848 VGGTVDLTD
+1848 
-1857 NVTNLPT
+1857 
-1864 LPEGTTVTDVTPGGT
+1864 
-1879 IDTNTPG
+1879 
-1886 NYEGVIEVTYPDG
+1886 
-1899 TKDTVKVPVEVTDNR
+1899 VTDNR

>member
-496 VKRKVFIHE
+496 VKGKVFIHE

-698 YNKDFGNASVDANT
+698 YNKYFGNASVDANT

-758 ENPGENIPAGYHK
+758 ENPGE
-771 VTFTAGEGTS
+771 
-781 IESGTTVFAV
+781 
-791 KDGVSLPEDKL
+791 
-802 PVLKAKDGYTDA
+802 
-814 KWPEEATQPI
+814 
-824 TADDTEF
+824 
-831 VSSATKLD
+831 
-839 DIIENPGDNIP
+839 
-850 AGYHKVTFTAGEGT
+850 
-864 SIESGTTVFA
+864 
-874 VKDGVSLPEDKLP
+874 
-887 VLKAKDGYTDA
+887 
-898 KWPEEATQP
+898 
-907 ITADDTEF
+907 
-915 VSSATKLDDIIENPG
+915 
-930 DNIPAGYHKVTFTA
+930 NIPAGYHKVTFTA

-1090 DDIIENPGDNIPAGY
+1090 DDIIENPGENIPAGY

-1505 DADKYTP
+1505 DADKYEPT
-1512 MVEGEKVEVGGTV
+1512 VEGEKVEVGGTV

-1595 VEGEKVEVGGTVD
+1595 
-1608 LTDNVTN
+1608 
-1615 LPTLPEGT
+1615 
-1623 TVTDV
+1623 
-1628 TPGGTIDTNTPGN
+1628 
-1641 YEGVIEV
+1641 
-1648 TYPDGTKDTVKVP
+1648 
-1661 VEVTDNRSDAD
+1661 
-1672 KYEPTV
+1672 
-1678 EGEKVE
+1678 
-1684 VGGTVD
+1684 
-1690 LTDNVTNL
+1690 
-1698 PALPEG
+1698 
-1704 TTVTDVTP
+1704 
-1712 GGTIDTNTPG
+1712 
-1722 NYEGVIEVTYP
+1722 
-1733 DGTKDTVKV
+1733 
-1742 PVEVTDNRSDA
+1742 
-1753 DKYEPTVEGEKVE
+1753 VEGEKVE

>member
-496 VKRKVFIHE
+496 VKGKVFIHE

-698 YNKDFGNASVDANT
+698 YNKYFGNASVDANT

-758 ENPGENIPAGYHK
+758 ENPGE
-771 VTFTAGEGTS
+771 
-781 IESGTTVFAV
+781 
-791 KDGVSLPEDKL
+791 
-802 PVLKAKDGYTDA
+802 
-814 KWPEEATQPI
+814 
-824 TADDTEF
+824 
-831 VSSATKLD
+831 
-839 DIIENPGDNIP
+839 
-850 AGYHKVTFTAGEGT
+850 
-864 SIESGTTVFA
+864 
-874 VKDGVSLPEDKLP
+874 
-887 VLKAKDGYTDA
+887 
-898 KWPEEATQP
+898 
-907 ITADDTEF
+907 
-915 VSSATKLDDIIENPG
+915 
-930 DNIPAGYHKVTFTA
+930 NIPAGYHKVTFTA

-1766 VGGTVDLTDNV
+1766 
-1777 TNLPTLPEGTTVTD
+1777 
-1791 VTPGGTIDTNT
+1791 
-1802 PGNYEGVIEVTYPDG
+1802 
-1817 TKDTVKVPV
+1817 
-1826 EVTDNRSDA
+1826 
-1835 DKYTPM
+1835 
-1841 VEGEKVE
+1841 
-1848 VGGTVDLTD
+1848 
-1857 NVTNLPT
+1857 
-1864 LPEGTTVTDVTPGGT
+1864 
-1879 IDTNTPG
+1879 
-1886 NYEGVIEVTYPDG
+1886 
-1899 TKDTVKVPVEVTDNR
+1899 
-1914 SDADKYEPTVEGE
+1914 
-1927 KVEVGGTVDL
+1927 
-1937 TDNVTNLPALPE
+1937 
-1949 GTTVTDVTPGGTID
+1949 
-1963 TNTPGNYEGV
+1963 
-1973 IEVTYPDGTKDT
+1973 
-1985 VKVPVEVTDNRS
+1985 
-1997 DADKYEP
+1997 
-2004 TVEGEKVEI
+2004 I

-2379 LGYKNRKKENE
+2379 LVDLSQYLGHDL

>member
-1 MVSKNNKRVFL
+1 MISKNNKRVFL

-31 ASVLIGVGLVL
+31 ASVLVGVGLVL

-49 AQDEISPSS
+49 AQDEISPST

-121 AASTK
+121 AASTD

-136 RLAKYVEKIQVDPKK
+136 RLAKYVENIQVDSKK
-151 GIGSSRRTFVRIND
+151 VAGISYRRTFVRIND

-202 TFEKSLDEI
+202 TFEKNLDEI
-211 FKEIGIDNLK
+211 FQEIGEDNLK
-221 TDRLMYRIY
+221 SDRLMYRIY
-230 LVSHQDDDKIVPG
+230 LVSHQDNDKIVPG
-243 IDSTGYFLTDSDDF
+243 IESTGYFITDQDNF
-257 YNSLDVSENNPD
+257 YNKLDVSENNPD

-275 VSAKYEKP
+275 VSTKYEKP
-283 NTQTKDGSG
+283 NVQTKDGSG

-301 LDHKLTKNYN
+301 LDHKLTKEKN
-311 FSYSSSAKGTPW
+311 FSYSVSATGTPW

-348 KVTYDVSFESGTK
+348 RVVYDVSFESGTK

-372 HENYGI
+372 HENYGV
-378 GSITNNDLTKLIDFA
+378 GSITNNDLTKLIDFS

-399 VVIRYVLQLTK
+399 VVIRYVLQLTE
-410 PLDEILEDMKATAQ
+410 PLDEILAEMKTAAQ
-424 VEENKPFGE
+424 VEGNEPFGE

-496 VKRKVFIHE
+496 VKGKVFIHE

-544 EFTGVDSSKLI
+544 EFTGVDSNKLI

-560 KIQIV
+560 KVQIV

-626 TDSTKGIVTV
+626 ADSTKGIVTV

-670 ETTVQS
+670 ETTIQS

-686 PLAKDA
+686 PLANDA
-692 FSISDV
+692 FSILDV

-720 KGVGESEPITGT
+720 KGVGETEPITGT

-758 ENPGENIPAGYHK
+758 ENPGE
-771 VTFTAGEGTS
+771 
-781 IESGTTVFAV
+781 
-791 KDGVSLPEDKL
+791 
-802 PVLKAKDGYTDA
+802 
-814 KWPEEATQPI
+814 
-824 TADDTEF
+824 
-831 VSSATKLD
+831 
-839 DIIENPGDNIP
+839 
-850 AGYHKVTFTAGEGT
+850 
-864 SIESGTTVFA
+864 
-874 VKDGVSLPEDKLP
+874 
-887 VLKAKDGYTDA
+887 
-898 KWPEEATQP
+898 
-907 ITADDTEF
+907 
-915 VSSATKLDDIIENPG
+915 
-930 DNIPAGYHKVTFTA
+930 NIPAGYHKVTFTA

-1090 DDIIENPGDNIPAGY
+1090 DDIIENPGENIPAGYHKVTFTAGEGTSIESGTTVFAVKDGVSLPEDKLPVLKAKDGYTDAKWPEEATQPITADDTEFVSSATKLDDIIENPGENIPAGYHKVTFTAGEGTSIESGTTVFAVKDGVSLPEDKLPVLKAKDGYTDAKWPEEATQPITADDTEFVSSATKLDDIIENPGENIPAGY

-1270 GQKVTTELNKEPDAF
+1270 GQKVTTELNKEPDAS
-1285 EGIKNKEDLPKDT
+1285 EAIKNKKDLPKDT
-1298 KYTWKEKVDVSA
+1298 KYTWKEKVDVST

-1352 EKVEVGG
+1352 EKVEIGG

-1428 EPTVEGEKVEVGG
+1428 EPTVEGEKVE
-1441 TVDLTDNVTNL
+1441 
-1452 PTLPEGTTVTDVT
+1452 
-1465 PGGTIDTNTPGN
+1465 I
-1477 YEGVIEVTYPDGTK
+1477 
-1491 DTVKVPVEVTDNRS
+1491 
-1505 DADKYTP
+1505 
-1512 MVEGEKVEVGGTV
+1512 
-1525 DLTDNVTNLP
+1525 
-1535 TLPEGTTVTDVTPGG
+1535 
-1550 TIDTNTPGNYE
+1550 
-1561 GVIEV
+1561 
-1566 TYPDGTKDTVK
+1566 
-1577 VPVEVTDNRSDA
+1577 
-1589 DKYTPM
+1589 
-1595 VEGEKVEVGGTVD
+1595 GGTVD

-1684 VGGTVD
+1684 
-1690 LTDNVTNL
+1690 
-1698 PALPEG
+1698 
-1704 TTVTDVTP
+1704 
-1712 GGTIDTNTPG
+1712 I
-1722 NYEGVIEVTYP
+1722 
-1733 DGTKDTVKV
+1733 
-1742 PVEVTDNRSDA
+1742 
-1753 DKYEPTVEGEKVE
+1753 
-1766 VGGTVDLTDNV
+1766 
-1777 TNLPTLPEGTTVTD
+1777 
-1791 VTPGGTIDTNT
+1791 
-1802 PGNYEGVIEVTYPDG
+1802 
-1817 TKDTVKVPV
+1817 
-1826 EVTDNRSDA
+1826 
-1835 DKYTPM
+1835 
-1841 VEGEKVE
+1841 
-1848 VGGTVDLTD
+1848 GGTVDLTD

-1927 KVEVGGTVDL
+1927 KVEIGGTVDL
-1937 TDNVTNLPALPE
+1937 TDNVTNLPTLPE

-2019 TDNVTNLPALPEG
+2019 TDNVTNLPTLPEGTTVTDVTPSGTIDTNTPGNYEGVIEVTYPDGTKDTVKVPVEVTDNRSDADKYEPTVEGEKVEIGGTVDLTDNVTNLPTLPEG

-2236 APNKPQVDP
+2236 APNKSQVDP

-2268 DGSQHHGTAD
+2268 DGSQYHGTAD

-2288 KLEAGTKVIVTAT
+2288 KLEAGTKVRVTAT

-2335 GSNSNQD
+2335 DGNSNQD

>member
-496 VKRKVFIHE
+496 VKGKVFIHE

-930 DNIPAGYHKVTFTA
+930 
-944 GEGTSI
+944 
-950 ESGTTVFA
+950 
-958 VKDGVSLPEDK
+958 
-969 LPVLKAKDG
+969 
-978 YTDAKWPEE
+978 
-987 ATQPITADDTEFVS
+987 
-1001 SATKLDDIIENP
+1001 
-1013 GENIPAGYH
+1013 ENIPAGYH

-1090 DDIIENPGDNIPAGY
+1090 DDIIENPGD
-1105 HKVTFTAGEGT
+1105 
-1116 SIESGTTVFA
+1116 
-1126 VKDGVSLPEDKLPVL
+1126 
-1141 KAKDGYTDAKW
+1141 
-1152 PEEATQPITAD
+1152 
-1163 DTEFVSS
+1163 
-1170 ATKLD
+1170 
-1175 DIIENPGENIPA
+1175 NIPA

-1339 RSDADKYEPTVEG
+1339 RSDADKYEPT
-1352 EKVEVGG
+1352 
-1359 TVDLTDNVTNLPT
+1359 
-1372 LPEGTTVTDVTP
+1372 
-1384 GGTIDTNTPGNY
+1384 
-1396 EGVIE
+1396 
-1401 VTYPDGT
+1401 
-1408 KDTVKVPVEV
+1408 
-1418 TDNRS
+1418 
-1423 DADKY
+1423 
-1428 EPTVEGEKVEVGG
+1428 
-1441 TVDLTDNVTNL
+1441 
-1452 PTLPEGTTVTDVT
+1452 
-1465 PGGTIDTNTPGN
+1465 
-1477 YEGVIEVTYPDGTK
+1477 
-1491 DTVKVPVEVTDNRS
+1491 
-1505 DADKYTP
+1505 
-1512 MVEGEKVEVGGTV
+1512 
-1525 DLTDNVTNLP
+1525 
-1535 TLPEGTTVTDVTPGG
+1535 
-1550 TIDTNTPGNYE
+1550 
-1561 GVIEV
+1561 
-1566 TYPDGTKDTVK
+1566 
-1577 VPVEVTDNRSDA
+1577 
-1589 DKYTPM
+1589 
-1595 VEGEKVEVGGTVD
+1595 
-1608 LTDNVTN
+1608 
-1615 LPTLPEGT
+1615 
-1623 TVTDV
+1623 
-1628 TPGGTIDTNTPGN
+1628 
-1641 YEGVIEV
+1641 
-1648 TYPDGTKDTVKVP
+1648 
-1661 VEVTDNRSDAD
+1661 
-1672 KYEPTV
+1672 
-1678 EGEKVE
+1678 
-1684 VGGTVD
+1684 
-1690 LTDNVTNL
+1690 
-1698 PALPEG
+1698 
-1704 TTVTDVTP
+1704 
-1712 GGTIDTNTPG
+1712 
-1722 NYEGVIEVTYP
+1722 
-1733 DGTKDTVKV
+1733 
-1742 PVEVTDNRSDA
+1742 
-1753 DKYEPTVEGEKVE
+1753 
-1766 VGGTVDLTDNV
+1766 
-1777 TNLPTLPEGTTVTD
+1777 
-1791 VTPGGTIDTNT
+1791 
-1802 PGNYEGVIEVTYPDG
+1802 
-1817 TKDTVKVPV
+1817 
-1826 EVTDNRSDA
+1826 
-1835 DKYTPM
+1835 

>member
-1 MVSKNNKRVFL
+1 
-12 EKTKKRVLKYSIK
+12 
-25 KLSVGV
+25 
-31 ASVLIGVGLVL
+31 
-42 GTTELVK
+42 
-49 AQDEISPSS
+49 
-58 PLETAIS
+58 
-65 SVQVGDK
+65 
-72 VASGNTFQENPGY
+72 
-85 TKNYNFSDLQFS
+85 
-97 PQELTGDTLK
+97 
-107 GNTIGFEVYGKHNI
+107 
-121 AASTK
+121 
-126 NWEIRLQLDE
+126 
-136 RLAKYVEKIQVDPKK
+136 
-151 GIGSSRRTFVRIND
+151 
-165 SLGRPT
+165 
-171 NIWKVNYIRASDGLF
+171 
-186 AGAETT
+186 
-192 DTQTA
+192 
-197 PNGVI
+197 
-202 TFEKSLDEI
+202 
-211 FKEIGIDNLK
+211 
-221 TDRLMYRIY
+221 
-230 LVSHQDDDKIVPG
+230 
-243 IDSTGYFLTDSDDF
+243 
-257 YNSLDVSENNPD
+257 
-269 QFKHGS
+269 
-275 VSAKYEKP
+275 
-283 NTQTKDGSG
+283 
-292 STGANGAII
+292 
-301 LDHKLTKNYN
+301 
-311 FSYSSSAKGTPW
+311 
-323 YANYKIDERLV
+323 
-334 PYVAGIQMHMVQAD
+334 
-348 KVTYDVSFESGTK
+348 
-361 VADLAIERREG
+361 
-372 HENYGI
+372 
-378 GSITNNDLTKLIDFA
+378 
-393 NASPRP
+393 
-399 VVIRYVLQLTK
+399 
-410 PLDEILEDMKATAQ
+410 
-424 VEENKPFGE
+424 
-433 DFIFDS
+433 
-439 WLSDTN
+439 
-445 KKLIQNTYGTGYY
+445 
-458 YLQDID
+458 
-464 GDGNPDDKEESG
+464 
-476 DTNPYIGKPELEEVY
+476 
-491 DVDTT
+491 
-496 VKRKVFIHE
+496 
-505 LAGTGHKAQL
+505 
-515 VDKEGTVLA
+515 
-524 EKTIAPN
+524 
-531 EKDGAPISDTVEF
+531 
-544 EFTGVDSSKLI
+544 
-555 AKDEL
+555 
-560 KIQIV
+560 
-565 SPGFDK
+565 
-571 PEEGST
+571 
-577 VIKESPKAVDK
+577 
-588 QTVVVGFKPDAKE
+588 
-601 SIRNN
+601 
-606 KNLPED
+606 
-612 AEYSWKTEPDTSNV
+612 
-626 TDSTKGIVTV
+626 
-636 KIGNRTFD
+636 
-644 VDVEFAVKASQAMEN
+644 
-659 DATYVPITTTP
+659 
-670 ETTVQS
+670 
-676 GKPTFDKPDV
+676 
-686 PLAKDA
+686 
-692 FSISDV
+692 
-698 YNKDFGNASVDANT
+698 
-712 GIVTFTPA
+712 
-720 KGVGESEPITGT
+720 
-732 IPIKIVYQDGSVGTT
+732 
-747 DLAVTVSKDIY
+747 
-758 ENPGENIPAGYHK
+758 
-771 VTFTAGEGTS
+771 
-781 IESGTTVFAV
+781 
-791 KDGVSLPEDKL
+791 
-802 PVLKAKDGYTDA
+802 
-814 KWPEEATQPI
+814 
-824 TADDTEF
+824 
-831 VSSATKLD
+831 
-839 DIIENPGDNIP
+839 
-850 AGYHKVTFTAGEGT
+850 
-864 SIESGTTVFA
+864 
-874 VKDGVSLPEDKLP
+874 
-887 VLKAKDGYTDA
+887 
-898 KWPEEATQP
+898 
-907 ITADDTEF
+907 
-915 VSSATKLDDIIENPG
+915 
-930 DNIPAGYHKVTFTA
+930 
-944 GEGTSI
+944 
-950 ESGTTVFA
+950 
-958 VKDGVSLPEDK
+958 
-969 LPVLKAKDG
+969 
-978 YTDAKWPEE
+978 
-987 ATQPITADDTEFVS
+987 
-1001 SATKLDDIIENP
+1001 
-1013 GENIPAGYH
+1013 
-1022 KVTFTAGEG
+1022 
-1031 TSIESGTTVFAVK
+1031 
-1044 DGVSLPED
+1044 
-1052 KLPVLKAKDGYTDA
+1052 
-1066 KWPEEATQPITAD
+1066 
-1079 DTEFVS
+1079 
-1085 SATKL
+1085 
-1090 DDIIENPGDNIPAGY
+1090 
-1105 HKVTFTAGEGT
+1105 
-1116 SIESGTTVFA
+1116 
-1126 VKDGVSLPEDKLPVL
+1126 KDGVSLPEDKLPVL

-1339 RSDADKYEPTVEG
+1339 RSDADKYEPT
-1352 EKVEVGG
+1352 
-1359 TVDLTDNVTNLPT
+1359 
-1372 LPEGTTVTDVTP
+1372 
-1384 GGTIDTNTPGNY
+1384 
-1396 EGVIE
+1396 
-1401 VTYPDGT
+1401 
-1408 KDTVKVPVEV
+1408 
-1418 TDNRS
+1418 
-1423 DADKY
+1423 
-1428 EPTVEGEKVEVGG
+1428 
-1441 TVDLTDNVTNL
+1441 
-1452 PTLPEGTTVTDVT
+1452 
-1465 PGGTIDTNTPGN
+1465 
-1477 YEGVIEVTYPDGTK
+1477 
-1491 DTVKVPVEVTDNRS
+1491 
-1505 DADKYTP
+1505 
-1512 MVEGEKVEVGGTV
+1512 
-1525 DLTDNVTNLP
+1525 
-1535 TLPEGTTVTDVTPGG
+1535 
-1550 TIDTNTPGNYE
+1550 
-1561 GVIEV
+1561 
-1566 TYPDGTKDTVK
+1566 
-1577 VPVEVTDNRSDA
+1577 
-1589 DKYTPM
+1589 
-1595 VEGEKVEVGGTVD
+1595 
-1608 LTDNVTN
+1608 
-1615 LPTLPEGT
+1615 
-1623 TVTDV
+1623 
-1628 TPGGTIDTNTPGN
+1628 
-1641 YEGVIEV
+1641 
-1648 TYPDGTKDTVKVP
+1648 
-1661 VEVTDNRSDAD
+1661 
-1672 KYEPTV
+1672 
-1678 EGEKVE
+1678 
-1684 VGGTVD
+1684 
-1690 LTDNVTNL
+1690 
-1698 PALPEG
+1698 
-1704 TTVTDVTP
+1704 
-1712 GGTIDTNTPG
+1712 
-1722 NYEGVIEVTYP
+1722 
-1733 DGTKDTVKV
+1733 
-1742 PVEVTDNRSDA
+1742 
-1753 DKYEPTVEGEKVE
+1753 
-1766 VGGTVDLTDNV
+1766 
-1777 TNLPTLPEGTTVTD
+1777 
-1791 VTPGGTIDTNT
+1791 
-1802 PGNYEGVIEVTYPDG
+1802 
-1817 TKDTVKVPV
+1817 
-1826 EVTDNRSDA
+1826 
-1835 DKYTPM
+1835 

>member
-496 VKRKVFIHE
+496 VKGKVFIHE

-1672 KYEPTV
+1672 KY
-1678 EGEKVE
+1678 
-1684 VGGTVD
+1684 
-1690 LTDNVTNL
+1690 
-1698 PALPEG
+1698 
-1704 TTVTDVTP
+1704 TP
-1712 GGTIDTNTPG
+1712 M
-1722 NYEGVIEVTYP
+1722 
-1733 DGTKDTVKV
+1733 
-1742 PVEVTDNRSDA
+1742 
-1753 DKYEPTVEGEKVE
+1753 VEGEKVE

>member
-31 ASVLIGVGLVL
+31 ASVLVGVGLVL
-42 GTTELVK
+42 GTTELVQ
-49 AQDEISPSS
+49 AQDEISPST

-275 VSAKYEKP
+275 VSAKYEEP

-311 FSYSSSAKGTPW
+311 FSYSASAKGTPW

-348 KVTYDVSFESGTK
+348 KVTYDVSFESGKK
-361 VADLAIERREG
+361 VADLAIERRKD
-372 HENYGI
+372 HENYGV
-378 GSITNNDLTKLIDFA
+378 GSITDNDLTKLIDFA

-496 VKRKVFIHE
+496 VKGKVFIHE

-692 FSISDV
+692 FSILDV

-758 ENPGENIPAGYHK
+758 ENPGE
-771 VTFTAGEGTS
+771 
-781 IESGTTVFAV
+781 
-791 KDGVSLPEDKL
+791 
-802 PVLKAKDGYTDA
+802 
-814 KWPEEATQPI
+814 
-824 TADDTEF
+824 
-831 VSSATKLD
+831 
-839 DIIENPGDNIP
+839 
-850 AGYHKVTFTAGEGT
+850 
-864 SIESGTTVFA
+864 
-874 VKDGVSLPEDKLP
+874 
-887 VLKAKDGYTDA
+887 
-898 KWPEEATQP
+898 
-907 ITADDTEF
+907 
-915 VSSATKLDDIIENPG
+915 
-930 DNIPAGYHKVTFTA
+930 NIPAGYHKVTFTA

-1090 DDIIENPGDNIPAGY
+1090 DDIIENPGENIPAGY
-1105 HKVTFTAGEGT
+1105 HKVIFTAGEGT

-1187 GYHKVTFTAGEGTSI
+1187 GYHKVIFTAGEGTSIESGTTVFAVKDGVSLPEDKLPVLKAKDGYTDAKWPEEATQPITADDTEFVSSATKLDDIIENPGENIPAGYHKVIFTAGEGTSI

-1270 GQKVTTELNKEPDAF
+1270 GQKVTTELNKEPDAS

-1384 GGTIDTNTPGNY
+1384 DGTIDTNTPGNY

-1465 PGGTIDTNTPGN
+1465 PDGTIDTNTPGN

-1535 TLPEGTTVTDVTPGG
+1535 TLPEGTTVTDVTPDGTIDTNTPGNYEGVIEVTYPDGTKDTVKVPVEVTDNRSDADKYEPTVEGEKVEVGGTVDLTDNVTNLPTLPEGTTVTDVTPDG

-1628 TPGGTIDTNTPGN
+1628 TPDGTIDTNTPGN

-1661 VEVTDNRSDAD
+1661 VEVTDN
-1672 KYEPTV
+1672 
-1678 EGEKVE
+1678 
-1684 VGGTVD
+1684 
-1690 LTDNVTNL
+1690 
-1698 PALPEG
+1698 
-1704 TTVTDVTP
+1704 
-1712 GGTIDTNTPG
+1712 
-1722 NYEGVIEVTYP
+1722 
-1733 DGTKDTVKV
+1733 
-1742 PVEVTDNRSDA
+1742 
-1753 DKYEPTVEGEKVE
+1753 
-1766 VGGTVDLTDNV
+1766 
-1777 TNLPTLPEGTTVTD
+1777 
-1791 VTPGGTIDTNT
+1791 
-1802 PGNYEGVIEVTYPDG
+1802 
-1817 TKDTVKVPV
+1817 
-1826 EVTDNRSDA
+1826 
-1835 DKYTPM
+1835 
-1841 VEGEKVE
+1841 
-1848 VGGTVDLTD
+1848 
-1857 NVTNLPT
+1857 
-1864 LPEGTTVTDVTPGGT
+1864 
-1879 IDTNTPG
+1879 
-1886 NYEGVIEVTYPDG
+1886 
-1899 TKDTVKVPVEVTDNR
+1899 
-1914 SDADKYEPTVEGE
+1914 
-1927 KVEVGGTVDL
+1927 
-1937 TDNVTNLPALPE
+1937 
-1949 GTTVTDVTPGGTID
+1949 
-1963 TNTPGNYEGV
+1963 
-1973 IEVTYPDGTKDT
+1973 
-1985 VKVPVEVTDNRS
+1985 
-1997 DADKYEP
+1997 
-2004 TVEGEKVEI
+2004 
-2013 GGTVDL
+2013 
-2019 TDNVTNLPALPEG
+2019 
-2032 TTVTDVTPG
+2032 
-2041 GTIDTNTP
+2041 
-2049 GNYEGVI
+2049 
-2056 EVTYPDGTKDTVKVP
+2056 
-2071 VEVTDNRSNADKY
+2071 
-2084 NPEGQ
+2084 
-2089 KVTTDL
+2089 
-2095 NKEPDASEGI
+2095 
-2105 KNKEDLPKGT
+2105 
-2115 TYAWKEKVDVSTAG
+2115 
-2129 NKKGTI
+2129 
-2135 VVTYPD
+2135 
-2141 GSSDEVEVDVT
+2141 
-2152 VTDTRSDA
+2152 RSDA

-2207 GNKKGTVVVTYPDGS
+2207 GNKKGIVVVTYPDGS
-2222 KEEVEVTISVVDKK
+2222 KEEVEVTISVEDKK

-2268 DGSQHHGTAD
+2268 NGSQYHGTAD

-2318 KKDSGKNG
+2318 EKDSEKAV
-2326 SKGSKTDNQ
+2326 SKDNKTDNQ
-2335 GSNSNQD
+2335 GSKQN
-2342 KNRGKSQ
+2342 KNRGKSSPQKQ
-2349 SSKVFPKTGESDSN
+2349 SSKAYPKTGEIDSN

>member
-496 VKRKVFIHE
+496 VKGKVFIHE

-698 YNKDFGNASVDANT
+698 YNKYFGNASVDANT

-758 ENPGENIPAGYHK
+758 ENPGE
-771 VTFTAGEGTS
+771 
-781 IESGTTVFAV
+781 
-791 KDGVSLPEDKL
+791 
-802 PVLKAKDGYTDA
+802 
-814 KWPEEATQPI
+814 
-824 TADDTEF
+824 
-831 VSSATKLD
+831 
-839 DIIENPGDNIP
+839 
-850 AGYHKVTFTAGEGT
+850 
-864 SIESGTTVFA
+864 
-874 VKDGVSLPEDKLP
+874 
-887 VLKAKDGYTDA
+887 
-898 KWPEEATQP
+898 
-907 ITADDTEF
+907 
-915 VSSATKLDDIIENPG
+915 
-930 DNIPAGYHKVTFTA
+930 
-944 GEGTSI
+944 
-950 ESGTTVFA
+950 
-958 VKDGVSLPEDK
+958 
-969 LPVLKAKDG
+969 
-978 YTDAKWPEE
+978 
-987 ATQPITADDTEFVS
+987 
-1001 SATKLDDIIENP
+1001 
-1013 GENIPAGYH
+1013 
-1022 KVTFTAGEG
+1022 
-1031 TSIESGTTVFAVK
+1031 
-1044 DGVSLPED
+1044 
-1052 KLPVLKAKDGYTDA
+1052 
-1066 KWPEEATQPITAD
+1066 
-1079 DTEFVS
+1079 
-1085 SATKL
+1085 
-1090 DDIIENPGDNIPAGY
+1090 NIPAGY

-1359 TVDLTDNVTNLPT
+1359 T
-1372 LPEGTTVTDVTP
+1372 
-1384 GGTIDTNTPGNY
+1384 
-1396 EGVIE
+1396 
-1401 VTYPDGT
+1401 
-1408 KDTVKVPVEV
+1408 
-1418 TDNRS
+1418 
-1423 DADKY
+1423 
-1428 EPTVEGEKVEVGG
+1428 
-1441 TVDLTDNVTNL
+1441 
-1452 PTLPEGTTVTDVT
+1452 
-1465 PGGTIDTNTPGN
+1465 
-1477 YEGVIEVTYPDGTK
+1477 
-1491 DTVKVPVEVTDNRS
+1491 
-1505 DADKYTP
+1505 
-1512 MVEGEKVEVGGTV
+1512 
-1525 DLTDNVTNLP
+1525 
-1535 TLPEGTTVTDVTPGG
+1535 
-1550 TIDTNTPGNYE
+1550 
-1561 GVIEV
+1561 
-1566 TYPDGTKDTVK
+1566 
-1577 VPVEVTDNRSDA
+1577 
-1589 DKYTPM
+1589 
-1595 VEGEKVEVGGTVD
+1595 
-1608 LTDNVTN
+1608 
-1615 LPTLPEGT
+1615 
-1623 TVTDV
+1623 
-1628 TPGGTIDTNTPGN
+1628 
-1641 YEGVIEV
+1641 
-1648 TYPDGTKDTVKVP
+1648 
-1661 VEVTDNRSDAD
+1661 
-1672 KYEPTV
+1672 
-1678 EGEKVE
+1678 
-1684 VGGTVD
+1684 
-1690 LTDNVTNL
+1690 
-1698 PALPEG
+1698 
-1704 TTVTDVTP
+1704 
-1712 GGTIDTNTPG
+1712 
-1722 NYEGVIEVTYP
+1722 
-1733 DGTKDTVKV
+1733 
-1742 PVEVTDNRSDA
+1742 
-1753 DKYEPTVEGEKVE
+1753 
-1766 VGGTVDLTDNV
+1766 
-1777 TNLPTLPEGTTVTD
+1777 
-1791 VTPGGTIDTNT
+1791 
-1802 PGNYEGVIEVTYPDG
+1802 
-1817 TKDTVKVPV
+1817 
-1826 EVTDNRSDA
+1826 
-1835 DKYTPM
+1835 
-1841 VEGEKVE
+1841 
-1848 VGGTVDLTD
+1848 
-1857 NVTNLPT
+1857 
-1864 LPEGTTVTDVTPGGT
+1864 
-1879 IDTNTPG
+1879 
-1886 NYEGVIEVTYPDG
+1886 
-1899 TKDTVKVPVEVTDNR
+1899 
-1914 SDADKYEPTVEGE
+1914 
-1927 KVEVGGTVDL
+1927 
-1937 TDNVTNLPALPE
+1937 
-1949 GTTVTDVTPGGTID
+1949 
-1963 TNTPGNYEGV
+1963 
-1973 IEVTYPDGTKDT
+1973 
-1985 VKVPVEVTDNRS
+1985 
-1997 DADKYEP
+1997 
-2004 TVEGEKVEI
+2004 
-2013 GGTVDL
+2013 
-2019 TDNVTNLPALPEG
+2019 
-2032 TTVTDVTPG
+2032 
-2041 GTIDTNTP
+2041 
-2049 GNYEGVI
+2049 
-2056 EVTYPDGTKDTVKVP
+2056 
-2071 VEVTDNRSNADKY
+2071 
-2084 NPEGQ
+2084 
-2089 KVTTDL
+2089 
-2095 NKEPDASEGI
+2095 
-2105 KNKEDLPKGT
+2105 
-2115 TYAWKEKVDVSTAG
+2115 
-2129 NKKGTI
+2129 
-2135 VVTYPD
+2135 
-2141 GSSDEVEVDVT
+2141 
-2152 VTDTRSDA
+2152 
-2160 DKYNPE
+2160 
-2166 GQKVTTDLNKEPD
+2166 
-2179 ASEGIKNKEDLPKGT
+2179 
-2194 TYTWKEKVDVSTA
+2194 
-2207 GNKKGTVVVTYPDGS
+2207 
-2222 KEEVEVTISVVDKK
+2222 
-2236 APNKPQVDP
+2236 
-2245 ITEGDQIVTG
+2245 
-2255 KTEPNAEVTVTLP
+2255 
-2268 DGSQHHGTAD
+2268 
-2278 KNGNFTVKVP
+2278 
-2288 KLEAGTKVIVTAT
+2288 
-2301 DESGNTSEPTN
+2301 
-2312 VVVSSN
+2312 
-2318 KKDSGKNG
+2318 
-2326 SKGSKTDNQ
+2326 
-2335 GSNSNQD
+2335 
-2342 KNRGKSQ
+2342 
-2349 SSKVFPKTGESDSN
+2349 
-2363 IFTISG
+2363 
-2369 GLILLGTLGL
+2369 
-2379 LGYKNRKKENE
+2379 

>member
-496 VKRKVFIHE
+496 VKGKVFIHE

-839 DIIENPGDNIP
+839 DIIENPG
-850 AGYHKVTFTAGEGT
+850 
-864 SIESGTTVFA
+864 
-874 VKDGVSLPEDKLP
+874 
-887 VLKAKDGYTDA
+887 
-898 KWPEEATQP
+898 
-907 ITADDTEF
+907 
-915 VSSATKLDDIIENPG
+915 
-930 DNIPAGYHKVTFTA
+930 
-944 GEGTSI
+944 
-950 ESGTTVFA
+950 
-958 VKDGVSLPEDK
+958 
-969 LPVLKAKDG
+969 
-978 YTDAKWPEE
+978 
-987 ATQPITADDTEFVS
+987 
-1001 SATKLDDIIENP
+1001 
-1013 GENIPAGYH
+1013 ENIPAGYH

-1187 GYHKVTFTAGEGTSI
+1187 GYRKVTFTAGEGTSI

-1512 MVEGEKVEVGGTV
+1512 M
-1525 DLTDNVTNLP
+1525 
-1535 TLPEGTTVTDVTPGG
+1535 
-1550 TIDTNTPGNYE
+1550 
-1561 GVIEV
+1561 
-1566 TYPDGTKDTVK
+1566 
-1577 VPVEVTDNRSDA
+1577 
-1589 DKYTPM
+1589 
-1595 VEGEKVEVGGTVD
+1595 
-1608 LTDNVTN
+1608 
-1615 LPTLPEGT
+1615 
-1623 TVTDV
+1623 
-1628 TPGGTIDTNTPGN
+1628 
-1641 YEGVIEV
+1641 
-1648 TYPDGTKDTVKVP
+1648 
-1661 VEVTDNRSDAD
+1661 
-1672 KYEPTV
+1672 
-1678 EGEKVE
+1678 
-1684 VGGTVD
+1684 
-1690 LTDNVTNL
+1690 
-1698 PALPEG
+1698 
-1704 TTVTDVTP
+1704 
-1712 GGTIDTNTPG
+1712 
-1722 NYEGVIEVTYP
+1722 
-1733 DGTKDTVKV
+1733 
-1742 PVEVTDNRSDA
+1742 
-1753 DKYEPTVEGEKVE
+1753 VEGEKVE